1 MEIIDWE
8 RAIAP
13 DGPLITDLA
22 QIQQLAHQ
30 RHDDFE
36 VMMYMLQLD
45 DDMDDATLD
54 GQVEIVVEPIM
65 AAIDCIQ
72 CANCCRVLDV
82 YLTAADGD
90 RLRDTV
96 NIPLDKIVESA
107 EHVGEW
113 GKLHESPCEFLN
125 GKLCSIYPHRPE
137 SCRTYPVFT
146 PDFRWTLA
154 DLINGAGICPII
166 YNVLDRLATPALPHE
181 S

>member
-1 MEIIDWE
+1 VETIDWE
-8 RAIAP
+8 RAIAH

-45 DDMDDATLD
+45 NDIDDATLD
-54 GQVEIVVEPIM
+54 AQVEIVVQPIV
-65 AAIDCIQ
+65 AAIDCTQ
-72 CANCCRVLDV
+72 CANCCQVLDV
-82 YLTAADGD
+82 YLTEADGD
-90 RLRDTV
+90 GLHDAVT
-96 NIPLDKIVESA
+96 IPLNEVFESA
-107 EHVGEW
+107 EHIGEW
-113 GKLHESPCEFLN
+113 GKLRSSPCRFLDGN
-125 GKLCSIYPHRPE
+125 LCSIYPHRPE
-137 SCRTYPVFT
+137 SCHIYPVFT

-154 DLINGAGICPII
+154 DLIDGAAICPII